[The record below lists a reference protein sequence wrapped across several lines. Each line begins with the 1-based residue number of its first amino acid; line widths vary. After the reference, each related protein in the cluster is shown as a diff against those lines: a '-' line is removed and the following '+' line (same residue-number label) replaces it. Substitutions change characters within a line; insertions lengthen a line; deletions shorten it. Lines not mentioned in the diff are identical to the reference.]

1 MQVKFW
7 GTRGSL
13 PVAATANEARKKI
26 VAALTAANGR
36 QFASAA
42 EIETFTD
49 SLPFAISGSY
59 GGNTAC
65 VEVIGEL
72 IGESD
77 HRHIEHVICDLGS
90 GLRPLGRA
98 KMAEFGP
105 GKPQT
110 YHVFVS
116 HLHWDHLMGLPF
128 FMPIYIPGNRIVMHG
143 CHPHL
148 EAGIRLQMA
157 APHFPV
163 DFSQIGAEVEFDI
176 MQPDQAYEI
185 AGFKVCAK
193 LQLHAGDSYA
203 YRFEQNGKAVVYST
217 DSEHK
222 LGQHAEQRAFIKFFQ
237 DADLVIFDTMYS
249 LADAIT
255 VKADW
260 GHSSNIIGVELCQ
273 EAHVA
278 RLAMFHHEPIY
289 NDAKLAGLL
298 DETRHFEEI
307 TRDGRLP
314 LEIIS
319 SYDGLSVEL

>member
-13 PVAATANEARKKI
+13 PVAATASEARKKI
-26 VAALTAANGR
+26 IAALTAANGR
-36 QFASAA
+36 QFATAA
-42 EIETFTD
+42 EIEAFTD
-49 SLPFAISGSY
+49 SLPFAVSGSY

-65 VEVIGEL
+65 VEVIGDSPQQHA
-72 IGESD
+72 G
-77 HRHIEHVICDLGS
+77 HVICDLGS
-90 GLRPLGRA
+90 GLRPLGQA

-128 FMPIYIPGNRIVMHG
+128 FVPIYIPGNRIVMHG

-163 DFSQIGAEVEFDI
+163 DFSQIGAKVEFDI
-176 MQPDQAYEI
+176 MQPDQEYEI
-185 AGFKVCAK
+185 AGFKVRAK
-193 LQLHAGDSYA
+193 LQLHAGESYG

-222 LGQHAEQRAFIKFFQ
+222 LGQHVEQRAFIKFFQ

-260 GHSSNIIGVELCQ
+260 GHSSNIIAVELCQ

-278 RLAMFHHEPIY
+278 RLAMFHHEPIHD
-289 NDAKLAGLL
+289 DAKLAGLL
-298 DETRHFEEI
+298 EETRHFEAI
-307 TRDGRLP
+307 TRDSQP
-314 LEIIS
+314 TLEIIS

>member
-13 PVAATANEARKKI
+13 PVAASADEVRRKI
-26 VAALTAANGR
+26 VAALSAADGR
-36 QFASAA
+36 QFASEA
-42 EIETFTD
+42 EIEAFTD
-49 SLPFAISGSY
+49 ALPFAVRGSY

-65 VEVIGEL
+65 VEL
-72 IGESD
+72 IGEPGQPGNQ
-77 HRHIEHVICDLGS
+77 HANEHVICDLGS
-90 GLRPLGRA
+90 GLRPLGQA
-98 KMAEFGP
+98 KMAAYGP

-128 FMPIYIPGNRIVMHG
+128 FVPIYIPGNRIVVHG

-163 DFSQIGAEVEFDI
+163 DFGQIGAKVEFDI
-176 MQPDQAYEI
+176 MQPDQDYEI
-185 AGFKVCAK
+185 AGFRVRAK
-193 LQLHAGDSYA
+193 LQLHAGDSYG
-203 YRFEQNGKAVVYST
+203 YRFEKAGKSVIYST

-222 LGQHAEQRAFIKFFQ
+222 LGQHLEQRAFIKFFQ

-260 GHSSNIIGVELCQ
+260 GHSSNIIAVELCQ
-273 EAHVA
+273 EANV
-278 RLAMFHHEPIY
+278 RKLAMFHHEPIHD
-289 NDAKLAGLL
+289 DAKLVSLF
-298 DETRHFEEI
+298 DETRLFEEI
-307 TRDGRLP
+307 TRDGRPP

-319 SYDGLSVEL
+319 SYDGLTISL